1 METVAKTRTIPKK
14 QKFIFAFGGL
24 GKDAMFA
31 MSTIMAFY
39 FIDLIGVS
47 PLFVGTMMMIVR
59 VWDAVNDPIMGGI
72 VSNTN
77 SRMGKFRPWILI
89 GSFLNAIMLII
100 IFLNPDLPA
109 DSLRMY
115 AYITVFY
122 TLWGMTYTL
131 MDIPFW
137 SMIPALSQSQKE
149 RENITVLTRLFTS
162 IGFFIISAGYLQLSE
177 ILGGGQNVEAQTR
190 GFFFL
195 ALIVSLVFFFSE
207 LLLAFKVKENVVL
220 KKTQKVSL
228 KRMYYLLRKNDQLL
242 TVMVVVLI
250 ANFVLYIT
258 SGMAIYY
265 IIYDI
270 GRPALFVVFIGIGGV
285 LQVLGSLVFPLFKR
299 RFSRK
304 QIFNASVLLQIS
316 GFILLF
322 FNAFFLENTLELAL
336 LFAFG
341 SFVFIGQGLQMVLQT
356 VLISDTVEY
365 GEYHQKERSEALAF
379 SVQTFIV
386 KLAMGLSLGVIGLGL
401 EIFQFVPAIDEVRQP
416 QAPLTIIGMRI
427 LMFVVPVI
435 GLILSLTVFNK
446 KHHLDETAYTDI
458 VAKLKERGQYDQ
470 NGPEL

>member
-1 METVAKTRTIPKK
+1 MESVSKK
-14 QKFIFAFGGL
+14 QKYIFAFGGL

-47 PLFVGTMMMIVR
+47 PLFIGTMMMVVR
-59 VWDAVNDPIMGGI
+59 VWDAINDPVMGSI

-77 SRMGKFRPWILI
+77 TRMGKFRPWILI
-89 GSFLNAIMLII
+89 GSLLNAIVLVI
-100 IFLNPDLPA
+100 IFLNPSIPA

-115 AYITVFY
+115 AFITVFY

-162 IGFFIISAGYLQLSE
+162 IGFFIISAGYLQLAE
-177 ILGGGQNVEAQTR
+177 ILGGGENVEAQTR

-207 LLLAFKVKENVVL
+207 LLLALKVKENVVL
-220 KKTQKVSL
+220 KKANKVSL
-228 KRMYYLLRKNDQLL
+228 KRMFEMLKNNDQLL
-242 TVMVVVLI
+242 VVMIVVLI

-265 IIYDI
+265 ILYDI
-270 GRPALFVVFIGIGGV
+270 ARPSLFVVFIGIGGV
-285 LQVLGSLVFPLFKR
+285 LQVIGSLTFPLFKK
-299 RFSRK
+299 RFTRK
-304 QIFNASVLLQIS
+304 QIFNASVILQIF
-316 GFILLF
+316 GFMFLF
-322 FNAFFLENTLELAL
+322 INAFVFANTIELAL

-341 SFVFIGQGLQMVLQT
+341 GFVFIGQGLQMVLQT

-365 GEYHQKERSEALAF
+365 GEFHQKERSEALAF

-401 EIFQFVPAIDEVRQP
+401 EIFQFVPAIDDVRQP
-416 QAPLTIIGMRI
+416 QAEFTIIGMRV

-435 GLILSLTVFNK
+435 GLIISLMVFNK
-446 KHHLDETAYTDI
+446 KHVLNEVMYADI
-458 VAKLKERGQYDQ
+458 VTKLKERDQYDSE
-470 NGPEL
+470 GLEL

>member
-1 METVAKTRTIPKK
+1 MESVSKK
-14 QKFIFAFGGL
+14 QKYIFAFGGL

-47 PLFVGTMMMIVR
+47 PLFIGTMMMVVR
-59 VWDAVNDPIMGGI
+59 VWDAINDPVMGSI

-77 SRMGKFRPWILI
+77 TRMGKFRPWILI
-89 GSFLNAIMLII
+89 GSLLNAIVLVI
-100 IFLNPDLPA
+100 IFLNPSIPA

-115 AYITVFY
+115 AFITVFY

-162 IGFFIISAGYLQLSE
+162 IGFFIISAGYLQLAE
-177 ILGGGQNVEAQTR
+177 ILGGGENVEAQTR

-207 LLLAFKVKENVVL
+207 LLLALKVKENIVL
-220 KKTQKVSL
+220 KKANKVSL
-228 KRMYYLLRKNDQLL
+228 KRMFEMLKNNDQLL
-242 TVMVVVLI
+242 VVMIVVLI

-265 IIYDI
+265 ILYDI
-270 GRPALFVVFIGIGGV
+270 ARPSLFVVFIGIGGV
-285 LQVLGSLVFPLFKR
+285 LQVIGSLTFPLFKK
-299 RFSRK
+299 RFTRK
-304 QIFNASVLLQIS
+304 QIFNASVILQIF
-316 GFILLF
+316 GFMFLF
-322 FNAFFLENTLELAL
+322 INAFVFANTIELAL

-341 SFVFIGQGLQMVLQT
+341 GFVFIGQGLQMVLQT

-365 GEYHQKERSEALAF
+365 GEFHQKERSEALAF

-401 EIFQFVPAIDEVRQP
+401 EIFQFVPAIDDVRQP
-416 QAPLTIIGMRI
+416 QAEFTIIGMRV

-435 GLILSLTVFNK
+435 GLIISLMVFNK
-446 KHHLDETAYTDI
+446 KHVLNEVMYADI
-458 VAKLKERGQYDQ
+458 VTKLKERDQYDSE
-470 NGPEL
+470 GLEL

>member
-1 METVAKTRTIPKK
+1 MESVSKK
-14 QKFIFAFGGL
+14 QKYIFAFGGL

-47 PLFVGTMMMIVR
+47 PLFIGTMMMVVR
-59 VWDAVNDPIMGGI
+59 VWDAINDPVMGSI

-77 SRMGKFRPWILI
+77 TRMGKFRPWILI
-89 GSFLNAIMLII
+89 GSLLNAIVLVI
-100 IFLNPDLPA
+100 IFLNPSIPA

-115 AYITVFY
+115 AFITVFY

-162 IGFFIISAGYLQLSE
+162 IGFFIISAGYLQLAE
-177 ILGGGQNVEAQTR
+177 ILGGGENVEAQTR

-207 LLLAFKVKENVVL
+207 LLLALKVKENVVL
-220 KKTQKVSL
+220 KKANKVSL
-228 KRMYYLLRKNDQLL
+228 KRMFEMLKNNDQLL
-242 TVMVVVLI
+242 VVMIVVLI

-265 IIYDI
+265 ILYDI
-270 GRPALFVVFIGIGGV
+270 ARPSLFVVFIGIGGV
-285 LQVLGSLVFPLFKR
+285 LQVIGSLTFPLFKK
-299 RFSRK
+299 RFTRK
-304 QIFNASVLLQIS
+304 QIFNASVILQIF
-316 GFILLF
+316 GFMFLF
-322 FNAFFLENTLELAL
+322 INAFVFANTIELAL

-341 SFVFIGQGLQMVLQT
+341 GFVFIGQGLQMVLQT

-365 GEYHQKERSEALAF
+365 GEFHQKERSEALAF

-401 EIFQFVPAIDEVRQP
+401 ELFQFVPAIDDVRQP
-416 QAPLTIIGMRI
+416 QAEFTIIGMRV

-435 GLILSLTVFNK
+435 GLIISLMVFNK
-446 KHHLDETAYTDI
+446 KHVLNEVMYADI
-458 VAKLKERGQYDQ
+458 VTKLKERDQYD
-470 NGPEL
+470 PEGLEL

>member
-1 METVAKTRTIPKK
+1 MKVSKQ

-39 FIDLIGVS
+39 FIDLIGIS
-47 PLFVGTMMMIVR
+47 PLFIGTMMMVVR
-59 VWDAVNDPIMGGI
+59 VWDAVNDPIMGSI
-72 VSNTN
+72 VSNTHT
-77 SRMGKFRPWILI
+77 RMGKFRPWILI
-89 GSFLNAIMLII
+89 GSFINAVILIF
-100 IFLNPDLPA
+100 IFLNPDLAP

-115 AYITVFY
+115 AYVTILY
-122 TLWGMTYTL
+122 TLWGMSYTL

-177 ILGGGQNVEAQTR
+177 ILGGGSNVEAQTR

-207 LLLAFKVKENVVL
+207 LLLALKVKE
-220 KKTQKVSL
+220 KVMVKNENKVTL
-228 KRMYYLLRKNDQLL
+228 KRMFEMLRKNDQLL
-242 TVMVVVLI
+242 VVMLVVLV

-265 IIYDI
+265 ILYDV

-285 LQVLGSLVFPLFKR
+285 LQVLGSLSFPLFKKY
-299 RFSRK
+299 FSRK
-304 QIFNASVLLQIS
+304 QIFNASIALQIF
-316 GFILLF
+316 GFTALF
-322 FNAFFLENTLELAL
+322 FNAFILDNLIAFLFT
-336 LFAFG
+336 FG
-341 SFVFIGQGLQMVLQT
+341 GFVFLGQGLQMVLQT

-365 GEYHQKERSEALAF
+365 GEFHIKERSEALAF

-401 EIFQFVPAIDEVRQP
+401 ELFNFVPAIDDVRQP
-416 QAPLTIIGMRI
+416 QAELTIIGMRI
-427 LMFVVPVI
+427 LMFIIPVI
-435 GLILSLTVFNK
+435 GLIISLFIFNK
-446 KHHLDETAYTDI
+446 KHILDEKHYQSI
-458 VAKLKERGQYDQ
+458 VDALKERGQYAED
-470 NGPEL
+470 GPEL